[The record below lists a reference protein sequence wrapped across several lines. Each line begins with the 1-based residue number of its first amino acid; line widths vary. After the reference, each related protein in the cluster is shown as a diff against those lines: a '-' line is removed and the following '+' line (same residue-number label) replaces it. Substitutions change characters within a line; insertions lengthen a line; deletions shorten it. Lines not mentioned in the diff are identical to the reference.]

1 MKKFLAILILN
12 LYFIT
17 TSQADNIKDLQIE
30 GISVGDNLLNHVAT
44 LNVTKD
50 IIKNKKYLTYPNSN
64 KFVTGGFKI
73 ESEKYDGIQF
83 LINPK
88 TFKIASVSGMIFL
101 ENKNSCEKKQKEI
114 FKELSLIY
122 TSAKIIKE
130 KFEPHSWDKTG
141 NSISN
146 GIYLALNSGDIGIE
160 CYIWSEKLKAEKGW
174 DNNIKILI
182 SDNEAIK
189 FLTHEAY

>member
-101 ENKNSCEKKQKEI
+101 ENM
-114 FKELSLIY
+114 
-122 TSAKIIKE
+122 T
-130 KFEPHSWDKTG
+130 
-141 NSISN
+141 
-146 GIYLALNSGDIGIE
+146 
-160 CYIWSEKLKAEKGW
+160 
-174 DNNIKILI
+174 
-182 SDNEAIK
+182 
-189 FLTHEAY
+189 